1 MKEDTSLQKGKKKL
15 NELLKRREDLISEMK
30 KNPCWDCEHR
40 SLYMTQQVYAKKL
53 KDELDEIQKIIQ
65 GGTNEKEIE
74 FNKRNEILT
83 IYKIVDKDLN
93 LLFKGKVAAKVT
105 GADNILLTEFFF
117 SGMINELSDVE
128 LLSVLSI
135 FSCENRAKGDVPE
148 CSKVYSEKF
157 TSTLNFIQKE
167 CDKLLQL
174 ETEYGIIDV
183 GQQRINW
190 KFYELVY
197 EWGDQK
203 PFSQL
208 VHMSGIE
215 EGMIVKMLMAVNR
228 LLAVIESMA

>member
-157 TSTLNFIQKE
+157 TSTLNFI
-167 CDKLLQL
+167 
-174 ETEYGIIDV
+174 
-183 GQQRINW
+183 
-190 KFYELVY
+190 
-197 EWGDQK
+197 
-203 PFSQL
+203 
-208 VHMSGIE
+208 
-215 EGMIVKMLMAVNR
+215 
-228 LLAVIESMA
+228 